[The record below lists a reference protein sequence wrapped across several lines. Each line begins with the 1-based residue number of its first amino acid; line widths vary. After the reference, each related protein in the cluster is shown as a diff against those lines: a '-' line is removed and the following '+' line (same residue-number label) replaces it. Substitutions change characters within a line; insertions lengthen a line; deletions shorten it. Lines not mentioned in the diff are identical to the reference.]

1 MLNTSIMDIKNMVSR
16 HQELVKTLRRKLHRI
31 PEAGFKEEKTSRF
44 VADFLKDTGLEVET
58 GIARHGVV
66 GHLTCTGS
74 GKTLLIRADMDGL
87 PVTEKTGLAFAS
99 THKGMMHGC
108 GHDGHMS
115 MVLVTARILKDLA
128 QRMKGHVKFVFQPA
142 EEGPGGALPMIE
154 EGVMEDPRVDYSL
167 GCHVWP
173 HIPEGSIGIK
183 PGPLMAAMDRFDLTV
198 LGRDGHGAMPHLCVD
213 TIDVAAQVVNALQ
226 RVVSRQTD
234 PTRPAVLTVGT
245 FHAGNAFNVIPRKAV
260 LSGTTR
266 TFDRDIWRR
275 FPDQMEKIIGG
286 VCDSMGAA
294 YELNYR
300 KGFPPLINDEAMAV
314 RVRCSAEQVVGK
326 DRVVVPEPTMG
337 GEDMAYF
344 LERSKGC
351 YFFLGVGRK
360 NGVSLH
366 HERFDFNESVLPLGV
381 ETYCRAA
388 LDLLGK

>member
-1 MLNTSIMDIKNMVSR
+1 MDIKTIVSENN
-16 HQELVKTLRRKLHRI
+16 ELVRTLRRRLHRI

-44 VADFLKDTGLEVET
+44 VARFLKDLGLEVET
-58 GIARHGVV
+58 GVARCGVV
-66 GHLTCTGS
+66 GHLKCADS

-87 PVTEKTGLAFAS
+87 PVTEETGLAFAS
-99 THKGMMHGC
+99 THRGMMHAC

-128 QRMKGHVKFVFQPA
+128 SRMKGHVKFVFQPA
-142 EEGPGGALPMIE
+142 EEGPGGALSMIE
-154 EGVMEDPRVDYSL
+154 EGVMENPRVDYSL

-173 HIPEGSIGIK
+173 HIPEGCIGIR

-198 LGRDGHGAMPHLCVD
+198 LGKGGHGAMPHLSVD
-213 TIDVAAQVVNALQ
+213 TIDVAAQIVNALQ

-234 PTRPAVLTVGT
+234 PTRPAVLSVGT
-245 FHAGNAFNVIPRKAV
+245 FHAGSAFNVIPKEAV
-260 LSGTTR
+260 LTGTTR
-266 TFDRDIWRR
+266 TFDRDLWQR
-275 FPDQMEKIIGG
+275 FPDRMEKVIGG
-286 VCDSMGAA
+286 VCDSMGAS
-294 YELNYR
+294 YQLKYV
-300 KGFPPLINDEAMAV
+300 KGFPPVINDEEMSA
-314 RVRCSAEQVVGK
+314 RVRRSAEAVVGK

-360 NGVSLH
+360 NGASLH
-366 HERFDFNESVLPLGV
+366 HGRFDFNENVLPLGV

-388 LDLLGK
+388 WDLLGES